1 MRVGPG
7 IIISIAFVH
16 LLAGC
21 MGGFA
26 VKPLECKSS
35 YPLEDYVYTKE
46 SFGPTKYFPDISPA
60 SNPRN
65 KEDFRREFGEP
76 DEIAAIDAS
85 REMWVYNRSAFC
97 GIVPMWVIPVPL
109 GLPVCDEFDHITFDN
124 DLAVSI
130 HFRRMD
136 DAGAFIFMLPAGG
149 GGEGFHGCPA
159 EYPPQPD
166 AAGSV
171 LAAPKVVVIPHTEAC
186 QQVIFRDDE
195 ILWSDGKTI
204 HRIDSD
210 SLVTLGTNPIADLND
225 SPIDRVAG
233 FGSYWSVRKE
243 KTKSYLSRFDQQSGE
258 LFAFI
263 PLAPEAIRVAAG
275 FESVWVLH
283 EQLLSR
289 VDPQT
294 DQLVAT
300 IPLTAR
306 LSGLGK
312 LVIGED
318 AVWIASLGPALLRID
333 PVTNQVAET
342 FEVVLDAE
350 LPANYYGIVD
360 LAAGPGRLW
369 LLVFKNS
376 DKFWSQGTSQ
386 IGLLEFD
393 STQNATLRTKVL
405 LSGNNWDIVR
415 STLTVAPGAVW
426 ACLPL
431 GLYVI
436 PAGETH

>member
-1 MRVGPG
+1 MRSALCLLA
-7 IIISIAFVH
+7 SIAFMH

-21 MGGFA
+21 VGGVA
-26 VKPLECKSS
+26 VKPLECQSP

-243 KTKSYLSRFDQQSGE
+243 KTKSYLSRFDLQSGQ

-263 PLAPEAIRVAAG
+263 PLAPGAIRVAVG
-275 FESVWVLH
+275 FGSVWVLH
-283 EQLLSR
+283 EKLISR

-294 DQLVAT
+294 NQVIAT
-300 IPLTAR
+300 IALDNPVF
-306 LSGLGK
+306 GLGK
-312 LVIGED
+312 LVVGED
-318 AVWIASLGPALLRID
+318 AVWVAHALPRLLRVD
-333 PVTNQVAET
+333 PMSNQVT
-342 FEVVLDAE
+342 GTYEVTLDAE
-350 LPANYYGIVD
+350 LPENFYGIVD
-360 LAAGPGRLW
+360 LAASRHRLW
-369 LLVFKNS
+369 LLVYKS
-376 DKFWSQGTSQ
+376 SSKFWSQGKLL

-393 STQNATLRTKVL
+393 TTENVTRSTQALYY
-405 LSGNNWDIVR
+405 GNNWDIVR

>member
-1 MRVGPG
+1 MRSALCLLA
-7 IIISIAFVH
+7 SIAFMH

-21 MGGFA
+21 VGGVA
-26 VKPLECKSS
+26 VKPLECQSP
-35 YPLEDYVYTKE
+35 YPLEDYVYTKD

-136 DAGAFIFMLPAGG
+136 AAGAVIMLPVGG
-149 GGEGFHGCPA
+149 TGTGFHGCPA
-159 EYPPQPD
+159 EQSSLDATRPPGPRPE
-166 AAGSV
+166 V
-171 LAAPKVVVIPHTEAC
+171 LVIPHTESCEKVA
-186 QQVIFRDDE
+186 FREGE
-195 ILWSDGKTI
+195 IWWSDADTLT
-204 HRIDSD
+204 RIDPQSHDILGATPTTD
-210 SLVTLGTNPIADLND
+210 SNLPGD
-225 SPIDRVAG
+225 DRVAG
-233 FGSYWSVRKE
+233 FDSYWSVRKE
-243 KTKSYLSRFDQQSGE
+243 KTKSYLSRFDLQSGQ

-263 PLAPEAIRVAAG
+263 PLAPGAIRVAVG
-275 FESVWVLH
+275 FGSVWVLH
-283 EQLLSR
+283 EKLISR

-294 DQLVAT
+294 NQVIAT
-300 IPLTAR
+300 IALDNPVF
-306 LSGLGK
+306 GLGK
-312 LVIGED
+312 LVVGED
-318 AVWIASLGPALLRID
+318 AVWVAHALPRLLRVD
-333 PVTNQVAET
+333 PMSNQVT
-342 FEVVLDAE
+342 GTYEVTLDAE
-350 LPANYYGIVD
+350 LPENFYGIVD
-360 LAAGPGRLW
+360 LAASRHRLW
-369 LLVFKNS
+369 LLVYKS
-376 DKFWSQGTSQ
+376 SSKFWSQGKLL

-393 STQNATLRTKVL
+393 TTENVTRSTQALYY
-405 LSGNNWDIVR
+405 GNNWDIVR

>member
-1 MRVGPG
+1 MRSAMGVVAA
-7 IIISIAFVH
+7 IAFMH
-16 LLAGC
+16 CLSGC
-21 MGGFA
+21 IGGAA
-26 VKPLECKSS
+26 VKPLECQSS

-60 SNPRN
+60 SNPRD

-76 DEIAAIDAS
+76 DEIATIDAT

-124 DLAVSI
+124 DLAVAI

-136 DAGAFIFMLPAGG
+136 AAGAFILLPAGG
-149 GGEGFHGCPA
+149 GGGAFHGCPA
-159 EYPPQPD
+159 EHPPQPD

-186 QQVIFRDDE
+186 QQVVFRDGE

-204 HRIDSD
+204 HRIDSE

-243 KTKSYLSRFDQQSGE
+243 KTKSYLSRFDLQSGQ

-263 PLAPEAIRVAAG
+263 PLAPGAIRVAVG
-275 FESVWVLH
+275 FGSVWVLH
-283 EQLLSR
+283 EKLISR

-300 IPLTAR
+300 IPLTTP
-306 LSGLGK
+306 SFGLGK
-312 LVIGED
+312 IVIGED
-318 AVWIASLGPALLRID
+318 AVWVARAVPALLRID
-333 PVTNQVAET
+333 PVTNQLT
-342 FEVVLDAE
+342 GTYEVVLDAE

-360 LAAGPGRLW
+360 LAASPGRLW
-369 LLVFKNS
+369 LLVFKSS
-376 DKFWSQGTSQ
+376 DRFWSQGTLQ

-393 STQNATLRTKVL
+393 TTVKTTQSTRVLAT
-405 LSGNNWDIVR
+405 GNNWSIVQ
-415 STLTVAPGAVW
+415 SSLAVTPDAVW

-431 GLYVI
+431 GLHVI
-436 PAGETH
+436 PAVGSQ